1 MSIYSADSLEY
12 IDRHLKI
19 DNTSNGNNIV
29 INLKQKETKLPNRP
43 PFYLNHVSSL
53 SSFINSKNCF
63 VFLIFD
69 ETLILALIEK

>member
-12 IDRHLKI
+12 IDRHLII

-29 INLKQKETKLPNRP
+29 INLKQKEAKLQNRF

-53 SSFINSKNCF
+53 SSSINSKNCL
-63 VFLIFD
+63 VYLIFD
-69 ETLILALIEK
+69 